1 LAPTSGETPKTS
13 GAASADIE
21 GVQSKVT
28 GCDQSRPI
36 GPNGRNGSKADIGE
50 LARSTLP
57 VLEDEQQEEG
67 PMMRPLLLLSVTALL
82 LPACQAG
89 EKSGNNIAEGNAA
102 AAVNVGADE
111 QAIRGQVDR
120 WLQLVKAKDAAG
132 IAALYA
138 EDGAVMPPNAAIGKG
153 RAAIQQAWASMM
165 QTPGFD
171 LTFDPEQIIV
181 SASGDMA
188 LDRGTYRLA
197 VAPNGT
203 AQTDTGKYVVVWRK
217 IGSEWKAAAD
227 IFNSDLPASGG

>member
-1 LAPTSGETPKTS
+1 MT
-13 GAASADIE
+13 
-21 GVQSKVT
+21 
-28 GCDQSRPI
+28 
-36 GPNGRNGSKADIGE
+36 
-50 LARSTLP
+50 RS
-57 VLEDEQQEEG
+57 
-67 PMMRPLLLLSVTALL
+67 LLLLSVTALL

-102 AAVNVGADE
+102 SAVNVGADE

-132 IAALYA
+132 IAALYV
-138 EDGAVMPPNAAIGKG
+138 EDGAVMPPNAPIGKG
-153 RAAIQQAWASMM
+153 RTAIQQTWASMM

-171 LTFDPEQIIV
+171 LTFVPEQIIV
-181 SASGDMA
+181 SSSGDMA

-197 VAPNGT
+197 VAPNGS
-203 AQTDTGKYVVVWRK
+203 AKTDTGKYVVVWRK